1 LTQQK
6 EVAVV
11 IPQETK
17 QGIVVQ
23 KPEKEKDKEKEKV
36 ENIPIPTSE
45 DEARNIIARFESGA
59 PRGDS
64 GVSDSVSSHVLRD
77 KTSLLDERWYGTE
90 QEELD
95 SYVTELLYIHTKLMI
110 VDDRRV
116 IMGSANFND
125 RSQKGD
131 GDSEI
136 ALVVEDVAQIP
147 STMDGKPFKVA
158 SFATTL
164 RRKLFREHLGLIPP
178 QSPNPKD
185 QKVAAN
191 MKPAPHPYD
200 YDFGSREDTLVADPV
215 AGSTMQLWQQTA
227 KKNREIYTDVFKTVP
242 NNIVRNWEI
251 YEQYIPKVRA
261 GHVAPGVT
269 LDRVKERLS
278 QVKGQLVE
286 CPLDFLIEDK
296 GLVSGPEWTEL
307 NPTLPIFL

>member
-1 LTQQK
+1 LFPKKTK
-6 EVAVV
+6 EA
-11 IPQETK
+11 
-17 QGIVVQ
+17 IVVQ
-23 KPEKEKDKEKEKV
+23 KSSEKV
-36 ENIPIPTSE
+36 ENIPIPKSE

-77 KTSLLDERWYGTE
+77 KTSLLNERWYGTE

-147 STMDGKPFKVA
+147 STMDGKRFMVS

-178 QSPNPKD
+178 QSPGPED
-185 QKVAAN
+185 QKVASN

-200 YDFGSREDTLVADPV
+200 YDFGSKDDALVADPV
-215 AGSTMQLWQQTA
+215 AESTMQLWRQTA
-227 KKNREIYTDVFKTVP
+227 KKNREIYTEVFKTVP
-242 NNIVRNWEI
+242 NNIVRNWET
-251 YEQYIPKVRA
+251 YEQYVPKVRT

-269 LDRVKERLS
+269 LDRVKQCLS
-278 QVKGQLVE
+278 QVRGQLVD
-286 CPLDFLIEDK
+286 CPLDFLIDDK